1 MGLHKN
7 RIVVKVGTTSLTN
20 KVGKNNLRSFDQFA
34 QVLADIQN
42 LGYELIL
49 VSSGAIAIGANK
61 LQLEAFP
68 QSLRM
73 KQAAAAV
80 GQCTIM
86 MLYDKFFRDY
96 GKTVAQILL
105 NDEDLKVDEKKVN
118 LTNTFESLLEIGVI
132 PIVNENDSINYSE
145 IESADQLFGDNDML
159 SALVASLCQAK
170 KLVIFSDIDGLYE
183 QDPRINAEAQL
194 IDQVSSIDSEL
205 EALATGAGSKRG
217 RGGMI
222 TKLRAAK
229 YAMERGI
236 DTVITN
242 GNNPQS
248 LYKVINDEGVGTFF
262 SGES

>member
-7 RIVVKVGTTSLTN
+7 RLVVKVGTTSLTN
-20 KVGKNNLRSFDQFA
+20 KIGKNDLRSFDQFA
-34 QVLADIQN
+34 YVLADIQN

-61 LQLEAFP
+61 LQLAAYPE
-68 QSLRM
+68 SLRM

-80 GQCTIM
+80 GQCNIM

-105 NDEDLKVDEKKVN
+105 NDGDLKVAERKEN
-118 LTNTFESLLEIGVI
+118 LISTFESLLEIGII
-132 PIVNENDSINYSE
+132 PIVNENDSINCSE
-145 IESADQLFGDNDML
+145 IESADKLFGDNDML
-159 SALVASLCQAK
+159 SAQVASLCHAR
-170 KLVIFSDIDGLYE
+170 KLVIFSDIDGLYS
-183 QDPRINAEAQL
+183 QDPRINSDAQL
-194 IDQVSSIDSEL
+194 INQVRSIDPEL
-205 EALATGAGSKRG
+205 EALASGAGSKRG

-229 YAMERGI
+229 FAMERGI

-248 LYKVINDEGVGTFF
+248 LYKVINNEPVGTVF
-262 SGES
+262 SGQ